1 MLPLK
6 KTRVLK
12 VDPEKPDA
20 GAIEAAAGA
29 VRNGLLVAFPTETVY
44 GLAANLLDRKAV
56 DRLYEVKKRFRGK
69 PFTVHIADIRTIR
82 EMGCSVTKKARSA
95 MERFWPGPLTV
106 ILRSK
111 DGRKTGFRMPANRVA
126 LEFIRAS
133 GVPVVAPSA
142 NISGK
147 RPPTNAKSVLKDLDG
162 TIEMLLDAGP
172 TEVGVES
179 TVADFTV
186 DPPEILRE
194 GAISKQKL
202 LSALKNK

>member
-1 MLPLK
+1 
-6 KTRVLK
+6 
-12 VDPEKPDA
+12 
-20 GAIEAAAGA
+20 
-29 VRNGLLVAFPTETVY
+29 
-44 GLAANLLDRKAV
+44 
-56 DRLYEVKKRFRGK
+56 
-69 PFTVHIADIRTIR
+69 
-82 EMGCSVTKKARSA
+82 MGCSVTKKARSA